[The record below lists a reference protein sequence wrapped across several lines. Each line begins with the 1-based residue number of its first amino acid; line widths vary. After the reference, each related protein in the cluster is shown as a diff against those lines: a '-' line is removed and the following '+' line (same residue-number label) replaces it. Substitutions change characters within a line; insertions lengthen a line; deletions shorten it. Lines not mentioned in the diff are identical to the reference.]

1 MIVSKTKT
9 GEKISSEEYY
19 PFEANLDWLSDL
31 ENVSTNRRARFV
43 EHFSTIP
50 SPHVVPA
57 PGALIDHVQKQ
68 HASTNTI
75 MHALYMYYFLGLN
88 RLSIAR
94 LFHKSQSTVSNWIAR
109 YEQSGGYERRRSAS
123 EQGFTQEQRLWI
135 VAFYQKNPTA
145 FLDEAKY
152 AFECEFQRHIALS
165 TVWSIIHRHGLT
177 WKVLERRAMHIKE
190 SDVLRFCSE
199 LTSIN

>member
-1 MIVSKTKT
+1 M
-9 GEKISSEEYY
+9 
-19 PFEANLDWLSDL
+19 
-31 ENVSTNRRARFV
+31 
-43 EHFSTIP
+43 P

-57 PGALIDHVQKQ
+57 PGALIDHVQKL

-145 FLDEAKY
+145 FLDEA
-152 AFECEFQRHIALS
+152 
-165 TVWSIIHRHGLT
+165 
-177 WKVLERRAMHIKE
+177 
-190 SDVLRFCSE
+190 
-199 LTSIN
+199 

>member
-1 MIVSKTKT
+1 
-9 GEKISSEEYY
+9 
-19 PFEANLDWLSDL
+19 
-31 ENVSTNRRARFV
+31 
-43 EHFSTIP
+43 
-50 SPHVVPA
+50 
-57 PGALIDHVQKQ
+57 
-68 HASTNTI
+68 

-199 LTSIN
+199 LTSINWSHHNLVFLDEVSFDSRGMLRKRG